1 MKDDRLT
8 EMKHAYENIP
18 IPGELKACVQHSIDD
33 AKRELETEAATEIGV
48 FHSRK
53 TDGTADPAAS
63 GTHSSVSRKKEGKD
77 SAASSAAFGKRP
89 MCPLRRIALRTASA
103 AAAVLL
109 LITVMAN
116 SGERIAYAMEGIPF
130 LNAIVRVVTFR
141 EYNHSSNNME
151 AIVKTPTIQVE
162 DMHGNPLEDA
172 SNELN
177 RQIESYTS
185 QIIQAYE
192 RDVEA
197 SGGVGHEAVDL
208 DYTIVTNNDR
218 LFSLRFDQLTVMA
231 GSSHS
236 VKIYHLD
243 KLTGQLITLKD
254 LFRDGSDYIT
264 RLSDS
269 VKAQMAARM
278 SEDGSA
284 TYFYGS
290 DYPCEFEAISP
301 DENFYISERGTLTLV
316 FDKYEVAPGYMGALE
331 FEIPTEEI
339 RDIIKD
345 GFVR

>member
-1 MKDDRLT
+1 MKDDRFT
-8 EMKHAYENIP
+8 EMKHEYVNIP
-18 IPGELKACVQHSIDD
+18 IPGELKACVQRSIDD
-33 AKRELETEAATEIGV
+33 AKRDLAVEAAKEIGV
-48 FHSRK
+48 FRSRGAK
-53 TDGTADPAAS
+53 AS
-63 GTHSSVSRKKEGKD
+63 AYDTD
-77 SAASSAAFGKRP
+77 SAVRKKRP
-89 MCPLRRIALRTASA
+89 MRRIALHTASA

-141 EYNHSSNNME
+141 EYNHSSDNME
-151 AIVKTPTIQVE
+151 AIIKTPTVRVE
-162 DMHGNPLEDA
+162 DMHGNPLNDT
-172 SNELN
+172 SDELN
-177 RQIESYTS
+177 RQIEAYTS

-192 RDVEA
+192 HDVKA
-197 SGGVGHEAVDL
+197 TGGVGHEAVDL

-231 GSSHS
+231 GSDHS
-236 VKIYHLD
+236 VNIYHLD

-254 LFRDGSDYIT
+254 LFRDDSDYIT

-269 VKAQMAARM
+269 VKAQMAVRM

-284 TYFYGS
+284 TYFYSS
-290 DYPCEFEAISP
+290 DYPYEFESISP
-301 DENFYISERGTLTLV
+301 DENFYISENGTLTLV

-331 FEIPTEEI
+331 FEIPAEEI

>member
-1 MKDDRLT
+1 MKDDRFT
-8 EMKHAYENIP
+8 KMKHEYVYIP
-18 IPGELKACVQHSIDD
+18 IPGELKACVQRSIDD
-33 AKRELETEAATEIGV
+33 AKRDLAVEAAKEIGV
-48 FHSRK
+48 FRSRGAK
-53 TDGTADPAAS
+53 AS
-63 GTHSSVSRKKEGKD
+63 AYDTD
-77 SAASSAAFGKRP
+77 SAVRKKRP
-89 MCPLRRIALRTASA
+89 MRRIALHTASA

-141 EYNHSSNNME
+141 EYNHSSDNME
-151 AIVKTPTIQVE
+151 AIIKTPTVRVE
-162 DMHGNPLEDA
+162 DMHGNPLNDT
-172 SNELN
+172 SDELN
-177 RQIESYTS
+177 RQIEAYTS

-192 RDVEA
+192 HDVEA
-197 SGGVGHEAVDL
+197 TGGVGHETVDL

-218 LFSLRFDQLTVMA
+218 LFSLRFDRLTVMA
-231 GSSHS
+231 GSDHS

-254 LFRDGSDYIT
+254 LFRDDSDYIT

-269 VKAQMAARM
+269 VKAQMAVRM
-278 SEDGSA
+278 SEDGTA
-284 TYFYGS
+284 TYFYSS
-290 DYPCEFEAISP
+290 DYPYEFESISP
-301 DENFYISERGTLTLV
+301 DENFYISESGTLTLV

>member
-1 MKDDRLT
+1 MKDDRFT
-8 EMKHAYENIP
+8 EMKHEYVYIP
-18 IPGELKACVQHSIDD
+18 IPGELKACVQRSIDD
-33 AKRELETEAATEIGV
+33 AKRDLAVEAAKEIGV
-48 FHSRK
+48 FRSRGAK
-53 TDGTADPAAS
+53 AS
-63 GTHSSVSRKKEGKD
+63 AYDTD
-77 SAASSAAFGKRP
+77 SAVRKKRP
-89 MCPLRRIALRTASA
+89 MRPMRRIALHTASA

-141 EYNHSSNNME
+141 EYNHSSDNME
-151 AIVKTPTIQVE
+151 AIIKTPTVRVE
-162 DMHGNPLEDA
+162 DMHGNPLNDT
-172 SNELN
+172 SDELN
-177 RQIESYTS
+177 RQIEAYTS

-192 RDVEA
+192 HDVEVT
-197 SGGVGHEAVDL
+197 GGVGHETVDL

-218 LFSLRFDQLTVMA
+218 LFSLRFDRLTVMA
-231 GSSHS
+231 GSDHS

-254 LFRDGSDYIT
+254 LFRDDSDYIT

-269 VKAQMAARM
+269 VKAQMAVRM
-278 SEDGSA
+278 SEDGTA
-284 TYFYGS
+284 TYFYSS
-290 DYPCEFEAISP
+290 DYPYEFESISP
-301 DENFYISERGTLTLV
+301 DENFYISESGSLTLV

>member
-1 MKDDRLT
+1 MKDDRFT
-8 EMKHAYENIP
+8 EMKHEYVNIP
-18 IPGELKACVQHSIDD
+18 IPGELKACVQRSIDD
-33 AKRELETEAATEIGV
+33 AKRDLAVEAAKEIGV
-48 FHSRK
+48 FRSRGAK
-53 TDGTADPAAS
+53 AS
-63 GTHSSVSRKKEGKD
+63 AYDTD
-77 SAASSAAFGKRP
+77 SAVRKKRP
-89 MCPLRRIALRTASA
+89 MRRIALHTASA

-141 EYNHSSNNME
+141 EYNHSSDNME
-151 AIVKTPTIQVE
+151 AIIKTPTVRVE
-162 DMHGNPLEDA
+162 DMHGNPLNDT
-172 SNELN
+172 SDELN
-177 RQIESYTS
+177 RQIEAYTS

-192 RDVEA
+192 HDVEA
-197 SGGVGHEAVDL
+197 TGGVGHETVDL

-218 LFSLRFDQLTVMA
+218 LFSLRFDRLTVMA
-231 GSSHS
+231 GSDHS

-254 LFRDGSDYIT
+254 LFRDDSDYIT

-269 VKAQMAARM
+269 VKAQMAVRM
-278 SEDGSA
+278 SEDGTA
-284 TYFYGS
+284 TYFYSS
-290 DYPCEFEAISP
+290 DYPYEFESISP
-301 DENFYISERGTLTLV
+301 DENFYISESGTLTLV

-331 FEIPTEEI
+331 FDIPTEEI

>member
-1 MKDDRLT
+1 MKDDRFT
-8 EMKHAYENIP
+8 EMKHEYVNIP
-18 IPGELKACVQHSIDD
+18 IPGELKACVQRSIDD
-33 AKRELETEAATEIGV
+33 AKRDLAVEAAKEIGV
-48 FHSRK
+48 FRSRGAK
-53 TDGTADPAAS
+53 AS
-63 GTHSSVSRKKEGKD
+63 AYDTD
-77 SAASSAAFGKRP
+77 SAVRKKRP
-89 MCPLRRIALRTASA
+89 MRRIALHTASA

-141 EYNHSSNNME
+141 EYNHSSDNME
-151 AIVKTPTIQVE
+151 AIIKTPTVRVE
-162 DMHGNPLEDA
+162 DMHGNPLNDT
-172 SNELN
+172 SDELN
-177 RQIESYTS
+177 RQIEAYTS

-192 RDVEA
+192 HDVEA
-197 SGGVGHEAVDL
+197 TGGVGHETVDL

-218 LFSLRFDQLTVMA
+218 LFSLRFDRLTVMA
-231 GSSHS
+231 GSDHS

-254 LFRDGSDYIT
+254 LFRDDSDYIT

-269 VKAQMAARM
+269 VKAQMAVRM
-278 SEDGSA
+278 SEDGTA
-284 TYFYGS
+284 TYFYSS
-290 DYPCEFEAISP
+290 DYPYEFESISP
-301 DENFYISERGTLTLV
+301 DENFYISESGTLTLV

>member
-1 MKDDRLT
+1 MKDDRFT
-8 EMKHAYENIP
+8 EMKHEYVNIP
-18 IPGELKACVQHSIDD
+18 IPGELRACVQRSIDD
-33 AKRELETEAATEIGV
+33 AKRDLAVEAAKEIGV
-48 FHSRK
+48 FRSRGAK
-53 TDGTADPAAS
+53 AS
-63 GTHSSVSRKKEGKD
+63 AYDTD
-77 SAASSAAFGKRP
+77 SAVRKKRP
-89 MCPLRRIALRTASA
+89 MRRIALHTASA

-141 EYNHSSNNME
+141 EYNHSSDNME
-151 AIVKTPTIQVE
+151 AIIKTPTVRVE
-162 DMHGNPLEDA
+162 DMHGNPLNDT
-172 SNELN
+172 SDELN
-177 RQIESYTS
+177 RQIEAYTS

-192 RDVEA
+192 HDVEA
-197 SGGVGHEAVDL
+197 TGGVGHETVDL

-218 LFSLRFDQLTVMA
+218 LFSLRFDRLTVMA
-231 GSSHS
+231 GSDHS

-254 LFRDGSDYIT
+254 LFRDDSDYIT

-269 VKAQMAARM
+269 VKAQMAVRM
-278 SEDGSA
+278 SEDGTA
-284 TYFYGS
+284 TYFYSS
-290 DYPCEFEAISP
+290 DYPYEFESISP
-301 DENFYISERGTLTLV
+301 DENFYISESGTLTLV